1 MAEGS
6 VIDRMKE
13 KAKDIHAGVTEKI
26 ADFSEA
32 GMGKVKEMLAEVN
45 AILPFIT
52 ELGYTTEGI
61 SVGIG
66 LMPDI
71 SIEVS
76 GLTKTM
82 DETTYQRILEE
93 QKEREVL
100 VAILKALQTASAL
113 QSKIKFFGMRA
124 DVATI
129 TISLP
134 SKLTLKFKKIG

>member
-1 MAEGS
+1 MTEGS

-13 KAKDIHAGVTEKI
+13 KAKDIHAGVAEKI
-26 ADFSEA
+26 ADLSEA
-32 GMGKVKEMLAEVN
+32 GMDKVKDLMAEVN

-82 DETTYQRILEE
+82 DEATYQRILEE
-93 QKEREVL
+93 QKDREVL
-100 VAILKALQTASAL
+100 VAILKALQTASVV
-113 QSKIKFFGMRA
+113 QGKIQFFGMRA